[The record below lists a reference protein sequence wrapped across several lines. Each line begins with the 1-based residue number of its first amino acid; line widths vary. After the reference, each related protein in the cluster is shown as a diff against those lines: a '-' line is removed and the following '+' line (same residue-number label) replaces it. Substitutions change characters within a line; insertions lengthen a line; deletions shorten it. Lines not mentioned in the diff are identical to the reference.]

1 MTKPKKKKIE
11 NSDWF
16 RSIYL
21 YKYGPPARS
30 FASQPFEVL
39 SLLIT
44 QRGNGGVKEI
54 REDGEANNGQEQEEE
69 QQKGS
74 WLWVR
79 IRVAWGEGEE
89 APNTDTGW
97 KEMQPPGS
105 AFI

>member
-1 MTKPKKKKIE
+1 MLSNRTIKKEKQIERVEVSSLVKNNKFYNCTKIKWQNQKKIE

-21 YKYGPPARS
+21 YKYGRPARS

-54 REDGEANNGQEQEEE
+54 REDGEADNGQEQEEE
-69 QQKGS
+69 
-74 WLWVR
+74 
-79 IRVAWGEGEE
+79 
-89 APNTDTGW
+89 
-97 KEMQPPGS
+97 
-105 AFI
+105 